1 MEINPESLAKAANT
15 TFKVKPRYLLL
26 EAYPAIPEPILI
38 GRGTFLWNSDARAV
52 ARFLRIANDNLDLI
66 IVNRSG
72 EILSR
77 WNRETPE
84 PPILLDDSVLEFESH
99 DGVPADTK
107 TGSQIR

>member
-1 MEINPESLAKAANT
+1 MEINPESLVKFT
-15 TFKVKPRYLLL
+15 TSTFKVKPRYLLL
-26 EAYPAIPEPILI
+26 EVYPATPEPILI
-38 GRGTFLWNSDARAV
+38 PRGTFVWSSDARAI
-52 ARFLRIANDNLDLI
+52 ARFLRIANENLDLI

-84 PPILLDDSVLEFESH
+84 PPIVVDDSAFELDPY